1 MTKQATAR
9 VLSSSSAAVD
19 AGVTIESLQTIA
31 ANVQTAPV
39 ERPVK
44 DDPRK
49 LATLRETIAYVLSSK
64 RITDKSP
71 ANVAYKCAQAL
82 NKAGVA
88 AEKAGEHVWTRQATL
103 EEIGRLT
110 KAGLLK

>member
-1 MTKQATAR
+1 MSKSTAAAA
-9 VLSSSSAAVD
+9 VLSTSAAVD
-19 AGVTIESLQTIA
+19 AGVTLESLQTIA

-39 ERPVK
+39 ARPVK

-49 LATLRETIAYVLSSK
+49 LATLRETIAYVVSSK

-82 NKAGVA
+82 NKAGVP
-88 AEKAGEHVWTRQATL
+88 AEKTGEHVWTRQATL